1 MPRTRAT
8 ISDDAS
14 AEELEAVDQLD
25 DAGAKVASD
34 FKNLVLL
41 GRLEE
46 DVDISGYTFT
56 MTTLSARGQRD
67 IMKHIMSLDEMD
79 RILGA
84 KAVAVAYSIKSV
96 NGTPLFI
103 VSKDNEGETDMERN
117 LDFILSL
124 QSSVIERLYAKYE
137 ELVQQSGKE
146 VGLETLKK

>member
-25 DAGAKVASD
+25 DAEAKVASD

-46 DVDISGYTFT
+46 DVDISGYTFA